1 MQTEQSVPDYLSDDF
16 SLYLENMTSLADPE
30 NPDLLANY
38 LSNLFEQLKSMPLLF
53 SGMVDQLAMA
63 ISSKIKIDSKS
74 LAKVELTQEPS
85 WAEIKPFVGV
95 HADARNCVTEI
106 MTHAEQDLKTAVLL
120 IHFYNGYDA
129 TPLKSQEDEYD
140 QRDDYGSNDYDSN
153 DYNSNDY
160 DENY

>member
-1 MQTEQSVPDYLSDDF
+1 MQPDTSLPEYLNDDF
-16 SLYLENMTSLADPE
+16 SMYLENMISLTDPE

-38 LSNLFEQLKSMPLLF
+38 LSNLFDQLNNMPLLF
-53 SGMVDQLAMA
+53 NGMVDQLAMA
-63 ISSKIKIDSKS
+63 LSTKVRIDSKS
-74 LAKVELTQEPS
+74 LAKIELKEEPS

-95 HADARNCVTEI
+95 HADARACVTEI
-106 MTHAEQDLKTAVLL
+106 MTQAEQDLKTAILL

-129 TPLKSQEDEYD
+129 TPLKAEEDEQD
-140 QRDDYGSNDYDSN
+140 QLD